1 MLQNKVRRVFS
12 VALKISIALAIAA
25 FVSTPV
31 SASTITVTFS
41 GLSWNDGG
49 SLDGTFTVSTDINGD
64 PLTVLSAE
72 IFTTDGTNGDGFIG
86 QTYYYNWPGETTNTN
101 LGGTSGDGISAVEGE
116 NGAPANEVM
125 ISCCSAVYL
134 LYLDWQNSDTSTLY
148 AGTVGEQYTS
158 EADPTTVRYLV
169 DLGGTGGDDAA
180 PEPATSVLVGL
191 ALVGLGMGRRRA

>member
-1 MLQNKVRRVFS
+1 
-12 VALKISIALAIAA
+12 
-25 FVSTPV
+25 
-31 SASTITVTFS
+31 
-41 GLSWNDGG
+41 
-49 SLDGTFTVSTDINGD
+49 
-64 PLTVLSAE
+64 
-72 IFTTDGTNGDGFIG
+72 
-86 QTYYYNWPGETTNTN
+86 
-101 LGGTSGDGISAVEGE
+101 
-116 NGAPANEVM
+116 M